1 MVFGGETADSY
12 YDEGVTATMRGDVP
26 AATRHFEKALQLD
39 PYHVASCHQ
48 LGKCKV
54 RQGKFQEAVECFYRA
69 LKARPNPLPPRLDL
83 GFALLEGGNGARA
96 AEVFQEVLAAR
107 PDNARAL
114 LGLGCCAFEKGEW
127 DLALTLATQAVTNGG
142 ANFASLY
149 LQARAAQLVGL
160 HDVALTAFEQAD
172 ELLTP
177 SIESS
182 PDQPESFYLRGE
194 LYFARKNFIAALEAF
209 QGAQSGMDPAAHYY
223 SYGEHFELADVLERR
238 GMCLLRLDR
247 YADARELAT
256 DILALRPKSRIG
268 AMLEGTGSEKPT
280 E

>member
-12 YDEGVTATMRGDVP
+12 YDEGVTASMRGDVE
-26 AATRHFEKALQLD
+26 AAVRHFEKALQLD

-54 RQGKFQEAVECFYRA
+54 RQGRLQEAVECFYRA
-69 LKARPNPLPPRLDL
+69 IKARSNPLPPRLDL
-83 GFALLEGGNGARA
+83 GFALLEGGNGSRA
-96 AEVFQEVLAAR
+96 AEVFQEVLSAR

-127 DLALTLATQAVTNGG
+127 DLAFTLATQAVTNGG
-142 ANFASLY
+142 ANFAALY
-149 LQARAAQLVGL
+149 LQARAAQLVSL

-172 ELLTP
+172 ELLSRST
-177 SIESS
+177 ESS
-182 PDQPESFYLRGE
+182 PEQPESYYLRGE
-194 LYFARKNFIAALEAF
+194 LYFARKNFVAALDAF
-209 QGAQSGMDPAAHYY
+209 QAAQSRMDTAAHYY

-247 YADARELAT
+247 YADARELSK
-256 DILALRPKSRIG
+256 DILSIRPKSKIG
-268 AMLEGTGSEKPT
+268 AMLAGTGTEKPT
-280 E
+280 A